1 LDAFHGNYNYWF
13 INLKVC
19 SLVASLGENSV
30 MPFSKKKKKERKK
43 EKERKEKKEK
53 GNDCFVP

>member
-30 MPFSKKKKKERKK
+30 MPFSKKKKERKK